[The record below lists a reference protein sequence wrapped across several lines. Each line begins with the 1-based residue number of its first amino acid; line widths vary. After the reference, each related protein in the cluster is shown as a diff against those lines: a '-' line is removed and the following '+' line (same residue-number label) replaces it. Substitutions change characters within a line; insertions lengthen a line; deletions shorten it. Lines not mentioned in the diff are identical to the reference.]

1 MPRIRWGILSTAK
14 IARELV
20 MPAIQ
25 LSRNGE
31 LAALASRD
39 PTKGSVVCERFGITN
54 LYSSYEDL
62 LAAPEVD
69 AIYIPLPNT
78 MHVEWA
84 RKAMEAGKHVLCEKP
99 LSMNAGEVTS
109 LIEMRDKQ
117 GVIAGEAFMV
127 VHHPQ
132 WQMMRDLVA
141 AGRLGKLRVV
151 EASFAYDNRDAANI
165 RNRRE
170 LGGGGLRDIG
180 VYPVVCTRFAT
191 SKEPTSATARIDWD
205 PEFRTDRFASCWVDF
220 EDFYLSFYCGTQ
232 AARRQHM
239 TFHGEKGWA
248 RLDAPFNS
256 GIYDQ
261 ASVTIRMNDATRTE
275 QSFYPQANHYVLM
288 VENFADAIAG
298 KGTFAF
304 PLESSRSNQRVIDM
318 LFAAAASS
326 AE

>member
-1 MPRIRWGILSTAK
+1 MPRVRWGILSTAK
-14 IARELV
+14 IGRDLV

-54 LYSSYEDL
+54 LYSNYEDL
-62 LAAPEVD
+62 IAAREVD

-78 MHVEWA
+78 MHVEWT

-99 LSMNAGEVTS
+99 VAMKAEEVS
-109 LIEMRDKQ
+109 GLIETRDKR

-132 WQMMRDLVA
+132 WQMIRDLLA
-141 AGRLGKLRVV
+141 SGRLGKLRIV
-151 EASFAYDNRDAANI
+151 EGSFTYDIRDAANI

-180 VYPVVCTRFAT
+180 VYPVVTTRFAT
-191 SKEPTSATARIDWD
+191 GKEPVAASARIDWD

-220 EDFYLSFYCGTQ
+220 DDFSLSFYCGTQ
-232 AARRQHM
+232 AARRQQM

-248 RLDAPFNS
+248 RLDAPFNA
-256 GIYDQ
+256 GVYDQ
-261 ASVTIRMNDATRTE
+261 ASVTIRMNEGARME
-275 QSFYPQANHYVLM
+275 QTIYPQANHYVLM
-288 VENFADAIAG
+288 VENFADAVQG
-298 KGTFAF
+298 KGPFAF
-304 PLESSRSNQRVIDM
+304 PLESSLSNQRVIDM
-318 LFAAAASS
+318 LFAAAASG